1 MYQLSEVR
9 VMKLKNNLT
18 REAFEESYRNQGYN
32 EEQIEALMWMLDNDL
47 DFLSLMSPEINGEH
61 MNMLIELAETNT
73 DIQDEYFF
81 DDGTLDVEELE
92 YDFSNFERYQY
103 CSHSFW

>member
-1 MYQLSEVR
+1 
-9 VMKLKNNLT
+9 MKLKNNLT
-18 REAFEESYRNQGYN
+18 REAFEESYRTQGYN

-47 DFLSLMSPEINGEH
+47 DFLSLMSPEISGEH
-61 MNMLIELAETNT
+61 MNMLIELAEIDA

-103 CSHSFW
+103 CSHDFW

>member
-1 MYQLSEVR
+1 
-9 VMKLKNNLT
+9 MKLKNNLT
-18 REAFEESYRNQGYN
+18 REAFEESYRNQGYD
-32 EEQIEALMWMLDNDL
+32 EEQIDALMWMLDNQL
-47 DFLSLMSPEINGEH
+47 DFLSLMSPNIRGER

-81 DDGTLDVEELE
+81 NDNTLDIEALE

-103 CSHSFW
+103 CSHSW

>member
-1 MYQLSEVR
+1 
-9 VMKLKNNLT
+9 MKLKNNLT
-18 REAFEESYRNQGYN
+18 REVFEESYRNQGYN
-32 EEQIEALMWMLDNDL
+32 EEQVDALMWMLDNDL
-47 DFLSLMSPEINGEH
+47 DFLSLMSPKISGEH
-61 MNMLIELAETNT
+61 MNMIIELSEISD

-92 YDFSNFERYQY
+92 YEFSNFERYQY

>member
-1 MYQLSEVR
+1 
-9 VMKLKNNLT
+9 MKLKNNLT

-32 EEQIEALMWMLDNDL
+32 EEQIEALMWMLDDNL
-47 DFLSLMSPEINGEH
+47 DFLSLMSPEISGER

>member
-1 MYQLSEVR
+1 
-9 VMKLKNNLT
+9 MKLKNNLT
-18 REAFEESYRNQGYN
+18 REAFEASYRNQGYN
-32 EEQIEALMWMLDNDL
+32 EEQIEVLMYILDDDL
-47 DFLSLMSPEINGEH
+47 DVEKVMTPDIDAAH
-61 MNMLIELAETNT
+61 MTMLLTLAEMDV

>member
-1 MYQLSEVR
+1 
-9 VMKLKNNLT
+9 MKLKNNLT

-32 EEQIEALMWMLDNDL
+32 EEQVEALMWMLDNDL
-47 DFLSLMSPEINGEH
+47 DFLSLMSPKISGEH
-61 MNMLIELAETNT
+61 MNMLIELSEISD

-81 DDGTLDVEELE
+81 DDGTLDIEELE
-92 YDFSNFERYQY
+92 YDFNNFEHYQY

>member
-1 MYQLSEVR
+1 MT
-9 VMKLKNNLT
+9 LKNNLT

-61 MNMLIELAETNT
+61 MNMLIELSETSA
-73 DIQDEYFF
+73 DIRDEYFF

>member
-1 MYQLSEVR
+1 M
-9 VMKLKNNLT
+9 MKFKKNLP
-18 REAFEESYRNQGYN
+18 REAFEESYRNQGYS
-32 EEQIEALMWMLDNDL
+32 EEQIEALMWMLDNEL
-47 DFLSLMSPEINGEH
+47 DFLSLMSPEISGDH
-61 MNMLIELAETNT
+61 MNMLIELSEISD

>member
-1 MYQLSEVR
+1 
-9 VMKLKNNLT
+9 MKLKNNLT
-18 REAFEESYRNQGYN
+18 REAFEESYRNQGYS
-32 EEQIEALMWMLDNDL
+32 EEQIEALIWMLDNDL
-47 DFLSLMSPEINGEH
+47 DFLSLMSPKISGEH
-61 MNMLIELAETNT
+61 MNMLIELSETSD

-92 YDFSNFERYQY
+92 YDFSNFEHYQY

>member
-1 MYQLSEVR
+1 
-9 VMKLKNNLT
+9 MKLKNNLT

-32 EEQIEALMWMLDNDL
+32 EEQIEALMQMLDNDL
-47 DFLSLMSPEINGEH
+47 DFLRLMSPEISGEH
-61 MNMLIELAETNT
+61 MNMLIELSETSV
-73 DIQDEYFF
+73 DVQDEYFF
-81 DDGTLDVEELE
+81 DDGTLVIDELE

>member
-1 MYQLSEVR
+1 
-9 VMKLKNNLT
+9 MKLKNNLT

-47 DFLSLMSPEINGEH
+47 DFLRLMSPEISGEH

-92 YDFSNFERYQY
+92 YDFNNFERYQY

>member
-1 MYQLSEVR
+1 
-9 VMKLKNNLT
+9 MKLKNNLT
-18 REAFEESYRNQGYN
+18 REAFEESYRNQGYD
-32 EEQIEALMWMLDNDL
+32 ESQIEALMWMLDNDL
-47 DFLSLMSPEINGEH
+47 DFLRLMSPEISGEH

-92 YDFSNFERYQY
+92 YDFSNFEHYQY

>member
-1 MYQLSEVR
+1 
-9 VMKLKNNLT
+9 MKLKNNLT

-32 EEQIEALMWMLDNDL
+32 EEQIEALTWMLDNDL
-47 DFLSLMSPEINGEH
+47 DFLSLMSPEISGAH
-61 MNMLIELAETNT
+61 MNMLIELAETNI
-73 DIQDEYFF
+73 DIQDDYFF

>member
-1 MYQLSEVR
+1 
-9 VMKLKNNLT
+9 MKLKNNLT

-32 EEQIEALMWMLDNDL
+32 EEQIEALTWMLDNDL